1 MLCSLSVCHC
11 RIICIP
17 SRRGL
22 AEKLRCPFFS
32 PPVLKTTRSWTEA
45 LNTAAALSTCSCGLG
60 DFFFPP
66 PLIVPPVY
74 YADAWIARCSQLYRT
89 SCTLLPFVL
98 RQLPWEKEGWRVRGG
113 DEAEKSVRMLCGFMS
128 EETHYAHFQVHDF
141 ILGCNQ
147 NRYTCCNAQKS
158 HQFSHIVLCNSMS
171 FSSVWNA
178 LF

>member
-1 MLCSLSVCHC
+1 MSLSDHLHSLEEGF
-11 RIICIP
+11 
-17 SRRGL
+17 SRKAPL
-22 AEKLRCPFFS
+22 SFFS
-32 PPVLKTTRSWTEA
+32 PPCPKDNPQLDWGAEHGC
-45 LNTAAALSTCSCGLG
+45 STQHLFLRFRG
-60 DFFFPP
+60 FFFPP